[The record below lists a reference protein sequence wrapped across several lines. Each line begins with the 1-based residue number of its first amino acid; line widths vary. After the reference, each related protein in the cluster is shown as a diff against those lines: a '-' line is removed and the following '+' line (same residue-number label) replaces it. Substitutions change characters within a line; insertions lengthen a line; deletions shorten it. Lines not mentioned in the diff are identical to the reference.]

1 MATPPQASVLNYTY
15 QSVPS
20 QAPSVINPTD
30 WHSYIATD
38 FVDIPIAIYFFL
50 SLLTSY
56 LYPYTM

>member
-30 WHSYIATD
+30 
-38 FVDIPIAIYFFL
+38 
-50 SLLTSY
+50 
-56 LYPYTM
+56 